1 MQQDELRRIAAD
13 AGLPKL
19 EGKHLEGFEKALNTH
34 REQAKA
40 LPKDLHWSEESS
52 LVFQLPSSV
61 AGGKK

>member
-1 MQQDELRRIAAD
+1 MQQDELRPIAAD
-13 AGLPKL
+13 AGLPDL
-19 EGKHLEGFEKALNTH
+19 EGKHLEGFERAMKTN

-40 LPKDLHWSEESS
+40 LPKDLHWSEESA

>member
-13 AGLPKL
+13 AGLPNL
-19 EGKHLEGFEKALNTH
+19 EGKHLEAFARALNTN

-40 LPKDLHWSEESS
+40 LPKDLHWCEEST

-61 AGGKK
+61 AGGKT

>member
-13 AGLPKL
+13 AGLPNL
-19 EGKHLEGFEKALNTH
+19 EGKHLESFASALKTN

-40 LPKDLHWSEESS
+40 LPKDLHWSEEST
-52 LVFQLPSSV
+52 LVFQLPASV

>member
-19 EGKHLEGFEKALNTH
+19 EGKHLEEFARGLDVN
-34 REQAKA
+34 REQVKM
-40 LPKDLHWSEESS
+40 LPKDLHWSEENA

>member
-13 AGLPKL
+13 AGLPDL
-19 EGKHLEGFEKALNTH
+19 EGKHLEGFERAMKTN

-40 LPKDLHWSEESS
+40 LPKDLHWNEESA

>member
-13 AGLPKL
+13 AGLPNF
-19 EGKHLEGFEKALNTH
+19 EGKHLEALERALNTN

-40 LPKDLHWSEESS
+40 LPKDLHWSEEST

>member
-13 AGLPKL
+13 AGLPNL
-19 EGKHLEGFEKALNTH
+19 EGKHLEAFARALKTN

>member
-1 MQQDELRRIAAD
+1 MSQDELRRAAAD
-13 AGLPKL
+13 SGLPKL
-19 EGKHLEGFEKALNTH
+19 EGKFLEEFGRSIEVNRDTVKL
-34 REQAKA
+34 